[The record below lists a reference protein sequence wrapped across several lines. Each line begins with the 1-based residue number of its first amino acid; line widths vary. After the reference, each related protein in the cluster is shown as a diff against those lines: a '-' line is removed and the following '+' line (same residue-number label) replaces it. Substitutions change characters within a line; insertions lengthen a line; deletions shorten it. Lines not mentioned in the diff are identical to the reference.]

1 MGPNIDE
8 EVTPTPNTSDLD
20 YDKLVESAKRLEAES
35 APIPTGY
42 DTDVDN
48 FATQQWVTLTTD
60 IRKLIESGMVE
71 FLTKH
76 FGDRDEI
83 TSLKHCPPTMEDF
96 GFLATEWYA
105 PSHFVHVEGGNV
117 TITYSMYKN
126 MDIDEKFSVN
136 VTRQL
141 LMMPVS

>member
-1 MGPNIDE
+1 MAPILDE
-8 EVTPTPNTSDLD
+8 EVTPTPNTNDLD

-48 FATQQWVTLTTD
+48 VASQQGVMLTTD
-60 IRKLIESGMVE
+60 LRKLIESGMIE

-76 FGDRDEI
+76 CGDRDEI
-83 TSLKHCPPTMEDF
+83 TSLNHCPPTMEDF

-105 PSHFVHVEGGNV
+105 PSHVVHVEGGNV
-117 TITYSMYKN
+117 TITYSMYKK